1 MHIWPTFYNVTLVID
16 DDWIPAPSEMKC
28 FLNVLIVQLLTHGAD
43 SEFQLSTTLLLKQL
57 KVAMHRRISWHNRF
71 KKLCPEKFGGAIRV
85 LAMPPKNIYSL
96 PNFVSFF
103 CYAPKRPS
111 PFF

>member
-57 KVAMHRRISWHNRF
+57 KVAMQFRGITDSRN
-71 KKLCPEKFGGAIRV
+71 
-85 LAMPPKNIYSL
+85 
-96 PNFVSFF
+96 
-103 CYAPKRPS
+103 YAPKNS
-111 PFF
+111 GAQFAF